1 MKIICIGRNYK
12 NHIKE
17 LNSKIPDQ
25 PVFFLKPESAVL
37 RNNIFFIP
45 HFSNDVQY
53 ETELVLRINRLGKH
67 IQSKFAYRYFDAIG
81 IGIDITARD
90 IQSKCKKEGLPWE
103 ISKAFDGSA
112 VLSDFIPVSEFE
124 DINQIK
130 FELTKNDEIVQKG
143 NSADVIFNFA
153 EIISYVSQF
162 MTLKIGDL
170 IFTGTPEG
178 IGKMNSG
185 DVYRAYLQGREMIN
199 FKVK

>member
-12 NHIKE
+12 NHIEE
-17 LNSKIPDQ
+17 LNSKTPDQ

-37 RNNIFFIP
+37 RNNVFFIP
-45 HFSNDVQY
+45 DFSNDVQY
-53 ETELVLRINRLGKH
+53 EIELVIRICRLGKH
-67 IQSKFAYRYFDAIG
+67 IQPQFAHRYFDAIG
-81 IGIDITARD
+81 IGMDITARD
-90 IQSKCKKEGLPWE
+90 LQLKCKKEGLPWE
-103 ISKAFDGSA
+103 ISKTFDGSA
-112 VLSDFIPVSEFE
+112 VLSDFKPVSEF
-124 DINQIK
+124 DNINQIK
-130 FELTKNDEIVQKG
+130 FELTKNDKTVQKG
-143 NSADVIFNFA
+143 NSLDMIYNFA

-178 IGKMNSG
+178 VGKMNSG

>member
-37 RNNIFFIP
+37 RNNIFFLP
-45 HFSNDVQY
+45 DFSNDVQY
-53 ETELVLRINRLGKH
+53 ETELIIRISRLGKH

-90 IQSKCKKEGLPWE
+90 LQSKCKKEGLPWE

-112 VLSDFIPVSEFE
+112 VLSEFIPLSEFE

-130 FELTKNDEIVQKG
+130 FELIKNNELVQKG
-143 NSADVIFNFA
+143 NSADIIFNFA
-153 EIISYVSQF
+153 EIIQYVSQF

-178 IGKMNSG
+178 VGKMNSG
-185 DVYRAYLQGREMIN
+185 DIYRAYLNNREMIN